1 MADHDTRMYENVL
14 EMLSSEENPTPM
26 VRLNRTVPFTQ
37 ARVYGKLEWYNPF
50 GAVKDRVAANMIRD
64 ANDKGLLADGQ
75 KLVEPTSG
83 NTGMGLAMVA
93 NAKGYSLSTPLSK
106 QIPAEKR
113 VMLRFFG
120 SNVEELDDTL
130 CPAPWAPEGAIAR
143 ALELAD
149 QPDFHM
155 LNQYENEANLEAH
168 IRTTGPEIW
177 RQTGGKVTHFVA
189 SLGTCGTITGNG
201 RFLKGK
207 NPDIQVI
214 AVHPEEGH
222 DIPGVRSLRQLKQ
235 TKLFHPEEYDHIVGV
250 SNEEAYA
257 MCLRLNREESL
268 IAGPSAAMA
277 LVGALRVVE
286 DQPDA
291 VIVVMFPDNVFKYA
305 SSFEKH
311 FPRFRAA
318 RAPGEGSGEPSPKEQ
333 LMTTLVENSRNAHNT
348 CEIDDLHAILEGA
361 GEPPLLVD
369 VRGADTYA
377 SKHIAGAVNIPLGE
391 MGDRQAELPI
401 DRDAPIVTV
410 CNRGNMSISGMLFL
424 QSLGY
429 RRVTSLNGGTV
440 GWADKDY
447 PVE

>member
-1 MADHDTRMYENVL
+1 MANHETRVYENIL
-14 EMLSSEENPTPM
+14 EMLSSRENPTPM
-26 VRLNRTVPFTQ
+26 VRLNRTVPFANT
-37 ARVYGKLEWYNPF
+37 RVYAKLEWYNPF

-64 ANDKGLLADGQ
+64 ANEKNLLVEGQ

-83 NTGMGLAMVA
+83 NTGMGLAMMA

-120 SNVEELDDTL
+120 SNVEELEDTL

-143 ALELAD
+143 AMELAD

-168 IRTTGPEIW
+168 IHTTGPEIW
-177 RQTGGKVTHFVA
+177 RQTEGRVTHFVA

-201 RFLKGK
+201 RFLKSM
-207 NPDIQVI
+207 NPDVQII

-222 DIPGVRSLRQLKQ
+222 NIPGVRSLRQLKQ
-235 TKLFHPEEYDHIVGV
+235 TKLFHPEEYDTLVPIG
-250 SNEEAYA
+250 NDEAYDL
-257 MCLRLNREESL
+257 CLRLNREESI
-268 IAGPSAAMA
+268 IAGPSSGLA
-277 LVGALRVVE
+277 LAGALKVVE

-291 VIVVMFPDNVFKYA
+291 VVVVIFPDNVFKYA
-305 SSFEKH
+305 SSFEGH
-311 FPRFRAA
+311 FPEFRAA
-318 RAPGEGSGEPSPKEQ
+318 RAPGEGGDGPSPKEQ
-333 LMTTLVENSRNAHNT
+333 LMETLVENSRNPHNT
-348 CEIDDLHAILEGA
+348 VEIDELRGTLDSEGTK
-361 GEPPLLVD
+361 PLIID
-369 VRGADTYA
+369 VRKADTYDT
-377 SKHIAGAVNIPLGE
+377 KHIAHAINIPLEE
-391 MGDRQAELPI
+391 MGDRQGELPT

-429 RRVTSLNGGTV
+429 RNVTSLNGGTI
-440 GWADKDY
+440 GWDDEGY
-447 PVE
+447 PTE